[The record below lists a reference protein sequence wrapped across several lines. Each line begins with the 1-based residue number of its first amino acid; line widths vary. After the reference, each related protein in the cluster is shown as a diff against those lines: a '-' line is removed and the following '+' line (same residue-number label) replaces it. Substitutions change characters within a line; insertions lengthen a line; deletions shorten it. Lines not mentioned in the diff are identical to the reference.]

1 MASDYMD
8 YVEMGENPPEGSEA
22 WIAPFA
28 QDAFDKVIKPHKAI
42 ANFILTTCYLEIQRH
57 S

>member
-8 YVEMGENPPEGSEA
+8 YMEMRLAPPEGCEA

-28 QDAFDKVIKPHKAI
+28 QEAFDKVIKPHEVI
-42 ANFILTTCYLEIQRH
+42 TNIILTTCYLEI